1 MPPKQGPPLLANLL
15 ETCVDTPDGL
25 HAAIAGGADR
35 IELCSALALGGL
47 TPSAGLIAA
56 ARQSPI
62 PVLAMIRPRAG
73 GIVWTTAETRAMR
86 HEIAAVRQAGLA
98 GVVLGASRPD
108 GTLDTET
115 LATLIAEA
123 KGMETTLHRCF
134 DLTPDPFAALE
145 QAVALGFTRI
155 LTSGQARTAPEG
167 IALITRLHA
176 QAAGRIT
183 ILAGGGIT
191 SQNARLFTAAGLRE
205 LHASCSLASGETP
218 AVAAF
223 GFGPAQRRDTSANL
237 VRALKDALR
246 E

>member
-1 MPPKQGPPLLANLL
+1 MPPKRGPPLLANLL

-25 HAAIAGGADR
+25 QAAIAGGADR

-56 ARQSPI
+56 ARQSPV

-73 GIVWTTAETRAMR
+73 GFVWTPAETRAMR

-115 LATLIAEA
+115 LATLVAEA
-123 KGMETTLHRCF
+123 EGMETTLHRCF
-134 DLTPDPFAALE
+134 DLTPDPLDALE
-145 QAVALGFTRI
+145 QAVALGFARI

-167 IALITRLHA
+167 IALVTRLHA
-176 QAAGRIT
+176 KAAGRIT

-191 SQNARLFTAAGLRE
+191 PQNARLFTAAGLRE
-205 LHASCSLASGETP
+205 IHASCSVATQET
-218 AVAAF
+218 AAIAAF
-223 GFGPAQRRDTSANL
+223 GFGPATRRDTSADQ
-237 VRALKDALR
+237 VRALRDALK